1 MKPLIASVSALL
13 VFGGLL
19 VSASAVS
26 ARPAA
31 EDFYSYKVDQATV
44 EQVTD
49 GDTRE
54 SFAVQ
59 IREAGVYRVEMV
71 DPGGVKWT
79 TSGHGHWYEPEYA
92 YVKVTDTR
100 LTGATLA
107 SADLSFM
114 YLRVTDFSGAN
125 LEGADF
131 SESIL
136 NSVSYSGANLRMANM
151 FAAHGLDVDFTGAD
165 LSGANLF
172 GTDHST
178 WVFTGAKA
186 DTSTIWPDGFNP
198 EAAGVVFRDS

>member
-59 IREAGVYRVEMV
+59 IREAGVFRVEMV
-71 DPGGVKWT
+71 DPGGVKWR
-79 TSGHGHWYEPEYA
+79 TSGHGDWYEPEYA

-100 LTGATLA
+100 ESFSA
-107 SADLSFM
+107 SVWPAPKYVLV
-114 YLRVTDFSGAN
+114 VTDPGSPGSAAVPATGYWAQNGPPNTPPQWIETSPGSAAVPPTPALYGYVEAYGF
-125 LEGADF
+125 
-131 SESIL
+131 
-136 NSVSYSGANLRMANM
+136 VS
-151 FAAHGLDVDFTGAD
+151 
-165 LSGANLF
+165 
-172 GTDHST
+172 
-178 WVFTGAKA
+178 
-186 DTSTIWPDGFNP
+186 
-198 EAAGVVFRDS
+198 